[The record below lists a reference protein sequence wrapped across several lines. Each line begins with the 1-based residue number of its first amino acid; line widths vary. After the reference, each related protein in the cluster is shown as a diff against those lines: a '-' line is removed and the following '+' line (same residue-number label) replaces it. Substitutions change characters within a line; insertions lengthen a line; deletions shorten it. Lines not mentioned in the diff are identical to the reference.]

1 MQFGQGLKHI
11 RIPCVREDNKIKMMF
26 KKSILTSLFSF
37 LLIAGGFKAQATENN
52 GQPTIVE
59 TAASNEA
66 FSTLVAAVKAAD
78 LVGVLSSEG
87 PFTVFA
93 PTNDA
98 FAKLPAGTVEYLI
111 KPENKS
117 KLSAVLTYHVVEG
130 KLMAADVV
138 KAINDGGGKATVKTV
153 QGGVLTATLEGNNV
167 ILIDANGQKA
177 VITAVDINNSNG
189 VIHVID
195 AVVLPKF

>member
-1 MQFGQGLKHI
+1 M
-11 RIPCVREDNKIKMMF
+11 N
-26 KKSILTSLFSF
+26 KKSILTGLFSL
-37 LLIAGGFKAQATENN
+37 LLIGGSFRAMASETE
-52 GQPTIVE
+52 GLPTIVE
-59 TAASNEA
+59 TAVSNEA

-98 FAKLPAGTVEYLI
+98 FAKLPAGTVETLL
-111 KPENKS
+111 KPENKA
-117 KLSAVLTYHVVEG
+117 LLTAVLTYHVVAG

-138 KAINDGGGKATVKTV
+138 KAITDGGGTATVPTV
-153 QGGVLTATLEGNNV
+153 QGGVLVASIEGENV
-167 ILIDANGQKA
+167 ILTDANGQKA
-177 VITAVDINNSNG
+177 IITAVDIDNSNG

-195 AVVLPKF
+195 TVVLPK

>member
-1 MQFGQGLKHI
+1 MRGLKHI
-11 RIPCVREDNKIKMMF
+11 RIPRVREGNKIKKMF
-26 KKSILTSLFSF
+26 KNSILTSVFSLF
-37 LLIAGGFKAQATENN
+37 LVVGGFKAQATENN

-59 TAASNEA
+59 TAVSNEA

-111 KPENKS
+111 KPENKA

-138 KAINDGGGKATVKTV
+138 KAITDGGGKATITTV
-153 QGGVLTATLEGNNV
+153 QGSVLTATLEGNNV
-167 ILIDANGQKA
+167 ILTDANGQKA

>member
-1 MQFGQGLKHI
+1 MQFGRSLKHI
-11 RIPCVREDNKIKMMF
+11 CIPSVMEDNKIKKMF
-26 KKSILTSLFSF
+26 KNSILTNLFSF
-37 LLIAGGFKAQATENN
+37 LLISGGFKAQATESN

-59 TAASNEA
+59 SAASNDA
-66 FSTLVAAVKAAD
+66 FSTLVAAVTAAD

-111 KPENKS
+111 KPENKA

-153 QGGVLTATLEGNNV
+153 QGGVLIASLEGSNV
-167 ILIDANGQKA
+167 ILTDANGQKA

-195 AVVLPKF
+195 TVVLPKF